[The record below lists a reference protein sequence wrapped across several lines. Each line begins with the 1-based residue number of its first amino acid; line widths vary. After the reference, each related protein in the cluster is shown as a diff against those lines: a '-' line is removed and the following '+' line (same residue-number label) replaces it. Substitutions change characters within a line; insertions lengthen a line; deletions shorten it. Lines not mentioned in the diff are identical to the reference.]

1 MNRDH
6 NPVSGLRCCTDA
18 VKRARLDDATA
29 ALRREGWS
37 VRDVFY
43 AIKNGSDATKRA
55 VYDIDGSPEALVAS
69 ILADRK

>member
-1 MNRDH
+1 MKRDH

-18 VKRARLDDATA
+18 VKRARINA
-29 ALRREGWS
+29 ACGLLRKEGWK
-37 VRDVFY
+37 VHDVFY
-43 AIKNGSDATKRA
+43 ALQEASDATLRA